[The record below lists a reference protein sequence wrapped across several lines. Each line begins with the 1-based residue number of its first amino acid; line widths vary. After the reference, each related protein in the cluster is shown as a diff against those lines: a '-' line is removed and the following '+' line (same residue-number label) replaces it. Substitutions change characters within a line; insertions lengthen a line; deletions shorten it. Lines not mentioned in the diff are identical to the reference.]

1 MFNNDEIPE
10 GYSFSIP
17 EFPPTGSKALTALEA
32 EQYYLNKIKGHEQ
45 EWKRAKLNL
54 IIFYQKVGRF
64 EPALEILKELL
75 EMARNNEEKAHS
87 YLTFGQFMEQ
97 EENFAAAVE
106 YYTQAS
112 LLEHTNTET
121 SYFINNNLGYSL
133 NKLGKFEEGEKYCRK
148 AIEIDPNLHNA
159 YKNLG
164 ISLEGQ
170 DHYEEAA
177 NNYVQATKLE
187 SLNPRAAGHLQDLLE
202 RHPEIIE
209 KNPGLSKDLENCQ
222 KAVKFAQKSVSKMNE
237 DWQVQ
242 NKDRMN

>member
-1 MFNNDEIPE
+1 MFDNDKIPE

-17 EFPPTGSKALTALEA
+17 EFPPTGSKALKAQEA
-32 EQYYLNKIKGHEQ
+32 EEYLLNKIKSHEQ
-45 EWKRAKLNL
+45 DLKNAKLDL
-54 IIFYQKVGRF
+54 IIFYQKVRRF
-64 EPALEILKELL
+64 EPALEIIKELL
-75 EMARNNEEKAHS
+75 NMAENNEEKAHY
-87 YLTFGQFMEQ
+87 YLTFGQFMEE

-112 LLEHTNTET
+112 LIGQSNTEMR
-121 SYFINNNLGYSL
+121 YFINNNLGYSL

-148 AIEIDPNLHNA
+148 AIEINPRRNNA

-170 DHYEEAA
+170 CHYEEAA
-177 NNYVQATKLE
+177 YYYVQATKIE
-187 SLNPRAAGHLQDLLE
+187 SIDPRATGHLQDLLE
-202 RHPEIIE
+202 RHPEILE

-222 KAVKFAQKSVSKMNE
+222 KAVKFAQKSVSKMRD
-237 DWQVQ
+237 DWKVQ